1 LSKVLFN
8 DEAKEKILAGVNL
21 VADAVKPTLGPQAKT
36 VVLQTYPKP
45 TVINDGVTIAKFV
58 SSDDPFI
65 QMGIELIQN
74 VASEAQSNTGDGT
87 TTACV
92 LAQALCDYFNQETIE
107 NLAEFRKSILEYT
120 DAICAV
126 LDTMAEPVDNQEKI
140 EQIATIASNND
151 EELGGLISEVIS
163 LAGEECVISVQ
174 EGTTN
179 ETSIEIVNGYEIDR
193 GMVSHTMINQ
203 DDGSCVLDNPYILMT
218 NEDIK
223 NFQDILPYLEHC
235 NTHKRPLLIMARDVT
250 GSALANII
258 VNILRKTIDCCI
270 IKAPSFGDAMIDEM
284 NDISSIVGGKVIDVD
299 SGEDISKNDD
309 LVLGMASKAIINKD
323 RTIIT
328 VDGNDETDK
337 RVSDRAIALEIK
349 FNSTDDKYLASRLK
363 KRIAKLRG
371 GIARITVGAPT
382 EIELKE
388 KKERL
393 DDALNATQAARE
405 QGYVVGGGK
414 ALIDASTQME
424 ENDFNVLM
432 CKIFHEPYFQ
442 IAKNAGVDL
451 TYSDV
456 SNMYGVGFDALK
468 IENDVNLLERGII
481 DPVKVTKSSFRS
493 AVSIALMVLTTEVAI
508 IGGENE
514 MALPAHL
521 GQ

>member
-1 LSKVLFN
+1 
-8 DEAKEKILAGVNL
+8 
-21 VADAVKPTLGPQAKT
+21 
-36 VVLQTYPKP
+36 
-45 TVINDGVTIAKFV
+45 
-58 SSDDPFI
+58 
-65 QMGIELIQN
+65 
-74 VASEAQSNTGDGT
+74 
-87 TTACV
+87 
-92 LAQALCDYFNQETIE
+92 
-107 NLAEFRKSILEYT
+107 
-120 DAICAV
+120 
-126 LDTMAEPVDNQEKI
+126 
-140 EQIATIASNND
+140 
-151 EELGGLISEVIS
+151 
-163 LAGEECVISVQ
+163 
-174 EGTTN
+174 
-179 ETSIEIVNGYEIDR
+179 
-193 GMVSHTMINQ
+193 MVSHTMINQ

-328 VDGNDETDK
+328 VDGDDETDK
-337 RVSDRAIALEIK
+337 RVSDRAIALEVK

-432 CKIFHEPYFQ
+432 CRIFHEPYFQ
-442 IAKNAGVDL
+442 IARNAGVDL

-456 SNMYGVGFDALK
+456 SNMHGMGFDALK